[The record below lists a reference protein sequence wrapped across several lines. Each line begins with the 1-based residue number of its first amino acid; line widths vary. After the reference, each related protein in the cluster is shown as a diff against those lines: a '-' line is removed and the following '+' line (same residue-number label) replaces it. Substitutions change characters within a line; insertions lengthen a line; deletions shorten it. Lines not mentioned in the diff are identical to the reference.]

1 MFEDVGGGSP
11 VLWLSIH
18 TVQKSSM
25 SLQMINKDVLL
36 PKSCMGLFLNKF
48 YFFVSFF
55 LSFGGPK
62 L

>member
-36 PKSCMGLFLNKF
+36 PKSCMGLFLNKL
-48 YFFVSFF
+48 YFFFSFF